1 MKPKEKK
8 RSGWYVNSWKP
19 FLICASLSLF
29 LYACGNKKERFDASG
44 TFEAVEVIVSSEASG
59 RILVL
64 DFQEGQLLEAGQQIG
79 LTDSLQLHL
88 RKMQLQAGIRAL
100 ESRRL
105 DVSKQL
111 AATRQQ
117 IETAQNELQRFQNLF
132 EANAANQK
140 QVDDIKAQITL
151 LEKQL
156 AAQQSTMMQTNQGIS
171 QEATA
176 QEMQVAQLQ
185 DQIEKCIIKSP
196 LAGSVLV
203 KYAEAGELATIG
215 KPLFKMADTRNMIFR
230 AYVASSQL
238 TKLQIGQQ
246 VHVFADYGEGET
258 RQYPGIITWI
268 SEKSEFTP
276 KTIQARDER
285 DNLVYAI
292 KVAVENDGYLKI
304 GMYGN
309 LKIIQ

>member
-140 QVDDIKAQITL
+140 QVDDIKAQISL
-151 LEKQL
+151 LEKHL
-156 AAQQSTMMQTNQGIS
+156 EAQQSTIMQTNQGIS

-215 KPLFKMADTRNMIFR
+215 KPLFKMADIKNMIFR

-276 KTIQARDER
+276 KTIQVRDER

-292 KVAVENDGYLKI
+292 KVAVENDGYLRI

-309 LKIIQ
+309 LKITQ

>member
-1 MKPKEKK
+1 MKTKEK
-8 RSGWYVNSWKP
+8 
-19 FLICASLSLF
+19 LF
-29 LYACGNKKERFDASG
+29 LLSATFSLILFACGGNKEKFDASG
-44 TFEAVEVIVSSEASG
+44 TFEAIEVIVSSEASG
-59 RILVL
+59 RILEL
-64 DFQEGQLLEAGQQIG
+64 EIQEGQFLEAGQQAGII
-79 LTDSLQLHL
+79 DSLQLHL
-88 RKMQLQAGIRAL
+88 RKMQLQASIKAL

-117 IETAQNELQRFQNLF
+117 IATAQNELQRFQNLV

-140 QVDDIKAQITL
+140 QVDDIKAQISL

-156 AAQQSTMMQTNQGIS
+156 AAQQSTMMQTNQSIS

-176 QEMQVAQLQ
+176 MDIQVAQLQ

-196 LAGSVLV
+196 LDGSLLV
-203 KYAEAGELATIG
+203 KYAEAGELATMG

-246 VHVFADYGEGET
+246 VTVFADYGEGET
-258 RQYPGIITWI
+258 RQYPGIVTWI

>member
-8 RSGWYVNSWKP
+8 RSGWNVNSWKP

-29 LYACGNKKERFDASG
+29 LYACGNKKERYDASG

-140 QVDDIKAQITL
+140 QVDDIKAQISQ

-156 AAQQSTMMQTNQGIS
+156 DAQQSSMVQTNQGIS

-176 QEMQVAQLQ
+176 QELQVAQLQ

-215 KPLFKMADTRNMIFR
+215 KPLFKMADTRSMIFR

>member
-8 RSGWYVNSWKP
+8 RSGWNVNSWKP

-29 LYACGNKKERFDASG
+29 LYACGNKKERYDASG

-140 QVDDIKAQITL
+140 QVDDIKAQISQ

-156 AAQQSTMMQTNQGIS
+156 DAQQSSMVQTNQGIS

-176 QEMQVAQLQ
+176 QELQVAQLQ